1 MFLFVTALHIV
12 LCLFLVVVILLQPG
26 KGADPGSAFG
36 GGMTSS
42 VFGPRGPA
50 NLLSRVTTVVAVLF
64 MVTSVT
70 LALYSNRK
78 IMTGGDLDD
87 AMQRLQQEQL
97 EKKKQQSEGGSGEP
111 VEQPGN
117 QPPLPGAARPVG
129 EPSDETPALDAPG
142 AGE

>member
-97 EKKKQQSEGGSGEP
+97 EKKKQSEGGSGEP
-111 VEQPGN
+111 VEQPGD
-117 QPPLPGAARPVG
+117 QPPA
-129 EPSDETPALDAPG
+129 DETPALDAPG

>member
-111 VEQPGN
+111 VEQPTDQ
-117 QPPLPGAARPVG
+117 QPV
-129 EPSDETPALDAPG
+129 DETPALDAPG